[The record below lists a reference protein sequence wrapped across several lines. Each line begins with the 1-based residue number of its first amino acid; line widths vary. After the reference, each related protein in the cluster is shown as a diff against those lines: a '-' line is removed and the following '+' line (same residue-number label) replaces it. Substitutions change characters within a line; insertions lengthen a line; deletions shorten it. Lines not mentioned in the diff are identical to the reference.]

1 MPQEF
6 NSRDDAVLT
15 ERKSSHPMIAGRTQ
29 PARALIAL
37 NHRRILSMVGTVHH
51 FKTLISSPIVMT
63 VAVRLRAGRLLLLI
77 RFLCRWRGWFL
88 FLGTENLPGVF
99 SKRF

>member
-51 FKTLISSPIVMT
+51 FKNSN
-63 VAVRLRAGRLLLLI
+63 LLTDCYD
-77 RFLCRWRGWFL
+77 RCRPASCWTTPSADPVSVPAARVVSVPRRRELAWGIQ
-88 FLGTENLPGVF
+88 
-99 SKRF
+99 